1 VEVVAGG
8 VSGARRRLS
17 PPPSP
22 EEAAVLEAQAREAR
36 GRQLETELA
45 WLERVRRRDLSVMF
59 ALVLLSLAVG
69 LFLMASAVRVTSV
82 ELGMRLF
89 YAGLG
94 LGNLGVIGAIG
105 WGLWRSVERGD
116 AEW

>member
-1 VEVVAGG
+1 M
-8 VSGARRRLS
+8 
-17 PPPSP
+17 
-22 EEAAVLEAQAREAR
+22 LEAQAREAR